1 MKLSKRLETIVSFI
15 DDKDNVLDIGCDHA
29 YIDIYLALN
38 KKNKLI
44 IASDIS
50 EDVIKTTKK
59 NLKQYNVED
68 KVKVYCTDGADNIK
82 DDYDTIILAGMGS
95 TTILDILKR
104 AKKVKKIV
112 ICSHNNWESIR
123 KDVSNIGYY
132 LDNEKLIYDR
142 NKLYSIM
149 VFCKGNRKLS
159 KKEILIGKY
168 NKDNIQEYNIY
179 YDNIKNIY
187 KKIPKSKFFKKYY
200 YYKILKYINSYLM
213 KENR

>member
-1 MKLSKRLETIVSFI
+1 
-15 DDKDNVLDIGCDHA
+15 
-29 YIDIYLALN
+29 
-38 KKNKLI
+38 
-44 IASDIS
+44 
-50 EDVIKTTKK
+50 
-59 NLKQYNVED
+59 
-68 KVKVYCTDGADNIK
+68 
-82 DDYDTIILAGMGS
+82 MGS